1 MSTIILGV
9 YQVIMNN
16 VTDNNYVIDFSL
28 ALLVKVFFFLKCCN
42 YFAVKE
48 YMYITCIVNRARE
61 HNTYYKAIMKH
72 IIK

>member
-28 ALLVKVFFFLKCCN
+28 AILVKVLFLKS
-42 YFAVKE
+42 VV
-48 YMYITCIVNRARE
+48 T
-61 HNTYYKAIMKH
+61 TLP
-72 IIK
+72 